1 MNYQFNYI
9 CKYYN
14 QMFGNVILTILL
26 GAFSGLLG
34 GALGQSGAETI
45 LPGLLILGLVPN
57 FKTAAGTTLLTILP
71 PLSLLAII
79 QYYKRG
85 QVQIMTGVIL
95 MIAYFFAA
103 YVGALVTKDVDN
115 SKLELV
121 AGIYFIIIGLFFI
134 WNSYTGTYGENAS
147 NKHVKPVSHSSGFRS
162 IVEHFHGKK

>member
-1 MNYQFNYI
+1 
-9 CKYYN
+9 
-14 QMFGNVILTILL
+14 MFGSVMSTILL
-26 GAFSGLLG
+26 GAFSGVLG

-45 LPGLLILGLVPN
+45 LPGLLILGIVPD

-103 YVGALVTKDVDN
+103 YVGALFTKDIDN
-115 SKLELV
+115 AKLEMV

-134 WNSYTGTYGENAS
+134 WNSITGSYGESSS
-147 NKHVKPVSHSSGFRS
+147 NKHIKPVSHSSGFKN
-162 IVEHFHGKK
+162 IVNYLHGPKK

>member
-1 MNYQFNYI
+1 
-9 CKYYN
+9 
-14 QMFGNVILTILL
+14 MFGSVMSTIIL

-45 LPGLLILGLVPN
+45 LPGLLILGIVPD

-103 YVGALVTKDVDN
+103 YIGAFVTKDVDN
-115 SKLELV
+115 MKLEMV
-121 AGIYFIIIGLFFI
+121 AGVYFIIIGSFFI
-134 WNSYTGTYGENAS
+134 WNSVTGTFGESAS
-147 NKHVKPVSHSSGFRS
+147 NKHIKPVSRSSGFRN
-162 IVEHFHGKK
+162 IVNYIHGTK